1 MNPITYDQ
9 LTPELAASGCLVI
22 GMPNDAYHAYQAW
35 NKSSLDLIARSPAHY
50 RYSAKR
56 EATRAMEIGSAVHA
70 AILEPE
76 LFERDYMLLQD
87 VTDRRASAYKE
98 ACKTYPSERVLTGT
112 EAAQI
117 AGMQAS
123 VRCELLQQAGWA
135 EISVF
140 ATCPETGLLIKCRFD
155 YLTADGHA
163 VDLKTTQDA
172 QASEFAKSV
181 FNYRYHV
188 QDAFYRHA
196 FAAATGAELQAF
208 TFLAVEKEPPFYHAE
223 YELDAEAQE
232 IGRFYALRDLRT
244 AAECERSGEWP
255 APENETKTLS
265 LPYWA
270 VTEYETMIEETIV

>member
-1 MNPITYDQ
+1 MKTITHEQ
-9 LTPELAASGCLVI
+9 LTPELAAAGCLVT
-22 GMPNDAYHAYQAW
+22 GMTNEEYHAYPAW

-50 RYSAKR
+50 RYGASRQAS
-56 EATRAMEIGSAVHA
+56 RAMEIGSAVHA

-76 LFERDYMLLQD
+76 LFANEYILLKD

-98 ACKTYPSERVLTGT
+98 ACKMFSSDKVLTGN
-112 EAAQI
+112 EAANIIGIQET
-117 AGMQAS
+117 
-123 VRCELLQQAGWA
+123 VKCDLLSQPGYA

-140 ATCPETGLLIKCRFD
+140 ATCPVTGLLIKCRFD
-155 YLTADGHA
+155 YLTESGHA
-163 VDLKTTQDA
+163 LDLKTTQDA
-172 QASEFAKSV
+172 RASEFAKSA

-196 FAAATGAELQAF
+196 FAAATGTELQSF

-232 IGRFYALRDLRT
+232 IGQFYALRDLRT
-244 AAECERSGEWP
+244 AADCERSGEWP
-255 APENETKTLS
+255 APVNETKTLS

-270 VTEYETMIEETIV
+270 VTEYETMIEEAIV

>member
-9 LTPELAASGCLVI
+9 LTPELAAAGCLVI
-22 GMPNDAYHAYQAW
+22 GMPNDAYHAYPAW

-76 LFERDYMLLQD
+76 LFAQEYMLLQD
-87 VTDRRASAYKE
+87 VTDRRSSAYKE
-98 ACKTYPSERVLTGT
+98 ACKTYPSDRVLTGT
-112 EAAQI
+112 EAAQV
-117 AGMQAS
+117 AGIQAS
-123 VRCELLQQAGWA
+123 VRCPLLDADGWA

-155 YLTADGHA
+155 YLTTDGRA
-163 VDLKTTQDA
+163 LDLKTTQDA
-172 QASEFAKSV
+172 CAAEFAKSV

-188 QDAFYRHA
+188 QDAFYRHV
-196 FAAATGAELQAF
+196 FAAATGTELQSF
-208 TFLAVEKEPPFYHAE
+208 TFLAIEKEPPLYHAE

-232 IGRFYALRDLRT
+232 IGRFYAMRDLRT
-244 AAECERSGEWP
+244 AAACEQSGEWP
-255 APENETKTLS
+255 APANDNRLLS
-265 LPYWA
+265 LPGWA
-270 VTEYETMIEETIV
+270 VSEYETMLEETIV

>member
-1 MNPITYDQ
+1 MHPITYDK
-9 LTPELAASGCLVI
+9 LTPELAAAGCLVI
-22 GMPNDAYHAYQAW
+22 GMPNDAYHAYPAW

-76 LFERDYMLLQD
+76 LFAQEYMLLQD
-87 VTDRRASAYKE
+87 VTDRRSSAYKE
-98 ACKTYPSERVLTGT
+98 ACKTYPADRVLTGT
-112 EAAQI
+112 EAAQV
-117 AGMQAS
+117 AGIQAS
-123 VRCELLQQAGWA
+123 VRCDMLQHTGWA

-155 YLTADGHA
+155 YLTTDGRA
-163 VDLKTTQDA
+163 LDLKTTQDA
-172 QASEFAKSV
+172 RAAEFAKSV

-188 QDAFYRHA
+188 QDAFYRHV
-196 FAAATGAELQAF
+196 FSAATGTELQSF

-223 YELDAEAQE
+223 YELDTEAQE

-244 AAECERSGEWP
+244 AAACEQSGEWP
-255 APENETKTLS
+255 APVTSSRLLS
-265 LPYWA
+265 LPGWA
-270 VTEYETMIEETIV
+270 VSEYETMLEETIV

>member
-1 MNPITYDQ
+1 MHHITYDQ
-9 LTPELAASGCLVI
+9 LTPEIAAAGCLVA
-22 GMPNDAYHAYQAW
+22 GMPNDAYHAYPAW

-56 EATRAMEIGSAVHA
+56 ESTRAMEIGSAVHA

-76 LFERDYMLLQD
+76 LFASDYMLLQD
-87 VTDRRASAYKE
+87 VKDRRSSEYKE
-98 ACKTYPSERVLTGT
+98 ACKTYPADRVLTGT
-112 EAAQI
+112 EAAQVSGI
-117 AGMQAS
+117 QAS
-123 VRCELLQQAGWA
+123 VRCDMLNEPGWA

-155 YLTADGHA
+155 YLTTDGRA
-163 VDLKTTQDA
+163 LDLKTTQDA
-172 QASEFAKSV
+172 RAAEFAKSV

-196 FAAATGAELQAF
+196 FAAATGNELQSF

-223 YELDAEAQE
+223 YDLDAEAQE

-255 APENETKTLS
+255 APANDSRLLS
-265 LPYWA
+265 LPGWA
-270 VTEYETMIEETIV
+270 VSEYETMLEETIV